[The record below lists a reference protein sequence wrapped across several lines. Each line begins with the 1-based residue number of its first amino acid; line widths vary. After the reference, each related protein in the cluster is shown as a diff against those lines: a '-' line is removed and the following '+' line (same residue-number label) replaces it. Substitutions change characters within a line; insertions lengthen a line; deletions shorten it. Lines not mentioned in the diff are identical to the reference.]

1 MDWKDFKDIKVL
13 EEGVCGFKV
22 CCIRITY
29 QGKKYILKEMRES
42 FNYGRDYM
50 LMDRLKNIFSINSLN
65 MKLIRSNMGLKAVD
79 KNIRS
84 FKKNWKFIERDV
96 IYSMMDYFDNI
107 GDIGKHTDLLEN
119 EVVFKEC
126 LKIRLY
132 DGLFRSSDNIMR
144 NILVNN
150 DGMVMSID
158 ENDIYGKRTLI
169 FGKKNDYYINKNV
182 AKCKIVSMEI
192 IEEWNLE
199 SKIPIVSQKMS
210 LYKFED
216 KIKKIKHRFMNYK
229 DILLE
234 EL

>member
-1 MDWKDFKDIKVL
+1 M
-13 EEGVCGFKV
+13 CGFKV

-50 LMDRLKNIFSINSLN
+50 LMDRLKSIFNINSLN
-65 MKLIRSNMGLKAVD
+65 MKLIRSNMGLTAID

-84 FKKNWKFIERDV
+84 FIKNWKFTERDV
-96 IYSMMDYFDNI
+96 VYSMMDNFDNI
-107 GDIGKHTDLLEN
+107 GDIGKNKHLLQN
-119 EVVFKEC
+119 DNVFKEC

-158 ENDIYGKRTLI
+158 ENDIYGKRPRI
-169 FGKKNDYYINKNV
+169 FGKKNDYYINKNNV
-182 AKCKIVSMEI
+182 AKCKMVSMEI

-216 KIKKIKHRFMNYK
+216 KIEEMKHRFMNYK
-229 DILLE
+229 EIVLE